1 MLLDSWL
8 RFMCYVVNVT
18 SEELAVFGHSRWKV
32 VYMVIGLLEKRDVEN
47 QTGPENAW
55 PEVWDIDSYS
65 VQWELPLFYS

>member
-8 RFMCYVVNVT
+8 RSMCYVVNVT
-18 SEELAVFGHSRWKV
+18 SEELAVFGHSRCKV
-32 VYMVIGLLEKRDVEN
+32 VYMLLEKGDVEK